1 MLAVTTMVNLHADEL
16 TIEVD
21 ERTPGLVVL
30 TWVGRSASRS
40 PGAVLHPWFEQLF
53 TYVRERSA
61 ALEMRFDRLEHFNSS
76 TIAVL
81 IQLISSAQERGV
93 KLTLRYAGNLRWQA
107 LSFDALK
114 RALRPFEEM
123 GVASPPVSFVAQ

>member
-1 MLAVTTMVNLHADEL
+1 MVNLHSEDL
-16 TIEVD
+16 SIEVD
-21 ERTPGLVVL
+21 ERTPGLLVL
-30 TWVGRSASRS
+30 TWSGRSASRS

-53 TYVRERSA
+53 SYARERGASV
-61 ALEMRFDRLEHFNSS
+61 EMRFEKLEHFNSS

-81 IQLISSAQERGV
+81 IQLISSAQERGL

-114 RALRPFEEM
+114 RALKPFEDS
-123 GVASPPVSFVAQ
+123 GVAAPAVNFVAQ

>member
-1 MLAVTTMVNLHADEL
+1 MVNLHADEL

-21 ERTPGLVVL
+21 ERTPGVVAL
-30 TWVGRSASRS
+30 TWLGRSASRS

-53 TYVRERSA
+53 SYVRERGA
-61 ALEMRFDRLEHFNSS
+61 ALEMRFERLEQFNSS

-114 RALRPFEEM
+114 RALKPFEDM
-123 GVASPPVSFVAQ
+123 GVAHPPVVFIPQ